1 MSMAALRGPAR
12 YRAWAVPA
20 VLVVVLAGGGWLAT
34 TGTASG
40 HPRLPSL
47 TPAQLLAKIETA
59 RAPSLTGTVTETAR
73 LGLPDLP
80 GSDQSAS
87 LSWTSLISGSHTA
100 RVWLDGVSRQRIA
113 ILGTLSEAEIV
124 HNGRDVWTYTS
135 TSNQVSH
142 TVLPATA
149 GDQRRHA
156 SSAPGLDATTP
167 IGVADTVLKA
177 IDPTTSVTVDPTQI
191 VAGHDAYTIVIKP
204 RDDRSTIREVT
215 IAVDGKKF
223 VPLQVQV
230 FGASSTPALDIG
242 FSRLSF
248 SRPKASVF
256 DFHAPSGAAVV
267 GNPLQQRD
275 YHRAPSARDAKQQPA
290 ISAAKPAAPK
300 LIGSGWTAV
309 VELPSGL
316 PAGMGAGLLDRL
328 PAPAGANGARTLTTA
343 LINAVMLPDG
353 RMFIGA
359 VATSLL
365 EHIAATTPR

>member
-20 VLVVVLAGGGWLAT
+20 LIVAVVAGGGWLAT
-34 TGTASG
+34 SGTASG
-40 HPRLPSL
+40 HPHLPNL

-59 RAPSLTGTVTETAR
+59 RPPSLTGTVSETAG

-87 LSWTSLISGSHTA
+87 LSWTALISGSHTA
-100 RVWLDGVSRQRIA
+100 KVWLDGAARQRVA

-142 TVLPATA
+142 TVLPATT
-149 GDQRRHA
+149 GGQRRHEPSADA
-156 SSAPGLDATTP
+156 STP
-167 IGVADTVLKA
+167 IGVADTILKA

-191 VAGHDAYTIVIKP
+191 VAGHDAYTLVIRP
-204 RDDRSTIREVT
+204 RDNRSTIREVT
-215 IAVDGKKF
+215 IAVDGKRF

-230 FGASSTPALDIG
+230 FGAGSTPALDIG

-256 DFHAPSGAAVV
+256 DFHVPSGATVV
-267 GNPLQQRD
+267 ANPLQQRD
-275 YHRAPSARDAKQQPA
+275 YHRAPAARDTKQPPTT
-290 ISAAKPAAPK
+290 SAARPAAPAAPK
-300 LIGSGWTAV
+300 LIGSGWTTV
-309 VELPSGL
+309 VEFPNGL
-316 PAGMGAGLLDRL
+316 PAGAGLLDRL
-328 PAPAGANGARTLTTA
+328 PAPAGTGGARTLTTA

-353 RMFIGA
+353 RVFIGA
-359 VATSLL
+359 VTTGLL
-365 EHIAATTPR
+365 EHVAATTPR